1 MAGADED
8 KKRRLG
14 EALRQNL
21 KRRKAAAKVR
31 RESVA
36 DDGATDGSRDGA
48 EGGNTPLSPGEE
60 D

>member
-1 MAGADED
+1 MVGADED

-36 DDGATDGSRDGA
+36 DDSATDSGQAGPA
-48 EGGNTPLSPGEE
+48 GGNTPLSPREE